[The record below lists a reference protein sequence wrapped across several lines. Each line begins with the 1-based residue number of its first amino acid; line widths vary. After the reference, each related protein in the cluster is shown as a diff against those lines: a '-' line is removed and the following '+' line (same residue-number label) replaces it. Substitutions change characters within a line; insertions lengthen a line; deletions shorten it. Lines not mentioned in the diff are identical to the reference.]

1 MKSRK
6 IMNHILIIEDEDKIR
21 EILRDYLEKA
31 GFKVTCLASGE
42 KAVESFRQTTPDLV
56 LLDIMLPGKD
66 GLDICREIRSFSKV
80 PILMITAR
88 VDEVDRVLGLEIG
101 ADDYICKPFSPR
113 EVVARVKAALR
124 RTTFEAEGLTVKTQ
138 GDINLKEDTHEAV
151 AAGQMLKLTP
161 IEFNLLR
168 IFIKSPGRAFS
179 RNELI
184 NLVQG
189 YDYEGYDRTID
200 SHIKNLRKKI
210 EACIPDREVIC
221 SVYGIGYKFLL

>member
-1 MKSRK
+1 M
-6 IMNHILIIEDEDKIR
+6 IVEDEDKMR

-66 GLDICREIRSFSKV
+66 GLDIMREIRSFSKV
-80 PILMITAR
+80 PILMITAL

-124 RTTFEAEGLTVKTQ
+124 RTTFEAAGLTAKTQ
-138 GDINLKEDTHEAV
+138 DDIILKEDTHEAV
-151 AAGQMLKLTP
+151 AAGQLLKLTP

-168 IFIKSPGRAFS
+168 ILIKSPGRVFS

-184 NLVQG
+184 SMIQG

-210 EACIPDREVIC
+210 MVCIPDREIIC
-221 SVYGIGYKFLL
+221 SVYGIGYKLIL